1 MNEKLRAFAQK
12 HALTVDKKGCYGEL
26 FGYQAGVYVNRF
38 ANPNYV
44 LCISA
49 HTADI
54 SQELISFLKKKK
66 DDLKL
71 TSFDVLGVGVILFP
85 ALYFSVYEQ
94 IEKIFKTVADFLK
107 SKKAPGVEYCPYCGK
122 KMEEKVLVSD
132 GGHRFYVH
140 EACFNANYQLVKES
154 EREERSAP
162 DRYGMGLLGA
172 LSGALIGCLAFIGLF
187 IWGYLEVLAP
197 VIGVVA
203 AHYLYGVF
211 GGKPSVKKII
221 TVGVVCFVATLI
233 AFFACTFVQIALSK
247 PETGVLAEF
256 KRLFAEKEGYG
267 RRFTVTLVFCAI
279 GVAIGLFYS
288 AYATIKSLRRPTED
302 MKKIS

>member
-1 MNEKLRAFAQK
+1 MNEKLRAFAEK
-12 HALTVDKKGCYGEL
+12 HGLAADKKGCYGEM
-26 FGYQAGVYVNRF
+26 FGYQVGVYVNRF

-49 HTADI
+49 HTADM
-54 SQELISFLKKKK
+54 SQEIISFLKKKK

-94 IEKIFKTVADFLK
+94 IEKILKTVADFLK
-107 SKKAPGVEYCPYCGK
+107 SKKVPGAEHCPYCGE

-132 GGHRFYVH
+132 GGHRFFVH
-140 EACFNANYQLVKES
+140 DACFSANYQLVKES
-154 EREERSAP
+154 EREESESP
-162 DRYGMGLLGA
+162 DHYGRGFAGAVLGA
-172 LSGALIGCLAFIGLF
+172 VIGCLAFIGLF
-187 IWGYLEVLAP
+187 VWGHLEVLAP

-203 AHYLYGVF
+203 AHYLYGIL
-211 GGKPSVKKII
+211 GGKPSVKKIV
-221 TVGVVCFVATLI
+221 TVGAVCLIATLI

-247 PETGVLAEF
+247 PDVGIFSEF

-267 RRFTVTLVFCAI
+267 KKFIVTLAFCVI
-279 GVAIGLFYS
+279 GVAIGLFYC
-288 AYATIKSLRRPTED
+288 AYATLKSLHRPTED
-302 MKKIS
+302 LKKLS